1 MIDADVERFVGAAIT
16 EGTAPEEWDMLGFN
30 EMFLPIFHTSGPVE
44 IAGTEEAKAAEE
56 RIKKEAARKQAELA
70 MQRALNPDGPAE
82 DEETEPDEQIVGRIK
97 KIPYVT
103 AVAPV
108 VDVNAIIQSSKKL
121 GAVNILAVNPSEYPE
136 NDLLASSLDNGQFN
150 ALARTPYG
158 IILGARLAQE
168 LDLVP
173 GEKVRIMF
181 PLGARY
187 SITGRIPAQRLFTYI
202 GSFYLGSE
210 ADGSVGLINLED
222 GQKVMRLGKKFSGYR
237 VWLEDPFMIE
247 RFISDYGSQNV
258 VDWRREKGPLF
269 QAIAMEKKMMSL
281 MLFLIVFVAVF
292 NILSSLIMTVI
303 DKTRE
308 IAIMRTMG
316 LKSRTVMQIFM
327 IEGLWCGFI
336 GTVLGTLLGLPCALY
351 LNQILHF
358 LGVANMFLFG
368 QPLPVLIEPLQIA
381 IIILS
386 SIALT
391 TAATIY
397 PAYKAARILP
407 AEALRYE

>member
-1 MIDADVERFVGAAIT
+1 MSSHIKNPLALYIGLRYSGAFGNNRFASFVSVMSMIGVCLGVAALIVVASVMNGL
-16 EGTAPEEWDMLGFN
+16 EDNMKNRVLSVVPHAVV
-30 EMFLPIFHTSGPVE
+30 SGE
-44 IAGTEEAKAAEE
+44 HG
-56 RIKKEAARKQAELA
+56 L
-70 MQRALNPDGPAE
+70 
-82 DEETEPDEQIVGRIK
+82 TEPDEQITERIK

-121 GAVNILAVNPSEYPE
+121 GAVNILAVNPSEYPA

-327 IEGLWCGFI
+327 IEVRFYRNGSRNSSWSSVCS
-336 GTVLGTLLGLPCALY
+336 
-351 LNQILHF
+351 
-358 LGVANMFLFG
+358 LFKSD
-368 QPLPVLIEPLQIA
+368 PPFPRSCEHV
-381 IIILS
+381 S
-386 SIALT
+386 VRS
-391 TAATIY
+391 TAAGTDRT
-397 PAYKAARILP
+397 AAD
-407 AEALRYE
+407 RYNYFKFNCSDYRGHHLSGLQGGQNTTGRGFTL

>member
-1 MIDADVERFVGAAIT
+1 MSSHIKNPLALYIGLRYSGAFGNNRFASFVSVMSMIGVCLGVAALIVVASVMNGL
-16 EGTAPEEWDMLGFN
+16 EDNMKNRVLSVVPHAVV
-30 EMFLPIFHTSGPVE
+30 SGE
-44 IAGTEEAKAAEE
+44 HG
-56 RIKKEAARKQAELA
+56 L
-70 MQRALNPDGPAE
+70 
-82 DEETEPDEQIVGRIK
+82 TEPDEQIVGRIK

-237 VWLEDPFMIE
+237 VWLEDP
-247 RFISDYGSQNV
+247 
-258 VDWRREKGPLF
+258 EKGPLF

>member
-1 MIDADVERFVGAAIT
+1 MSSHIKNPLALYIGLRYSGAFGNNRFASFVSVMSMIGVCLGVAALIVVASVMNGL
-16 EGTAPEEWDMLGFN
+16 EDNMKNRVLSVVPHAVV
-30 EMFLPIFHTSGPVE
+30 SGE
-44 IAGTEEAKAAEE
+44 HG
-56 RIKKEAARKQAELA
+56 L
-70 MQRALNPDGPAE
+70 
-82 DEETEPDEQIVGRIK
+82 TEPDEQIVGRIK

-316 LKSRTVMQIFM
+316 LKSRTVMLIFM